1 MDLLRVHSQDLHEHI
16 AQEVGE
22 CLESGLYTDL
32 AIRCAEGQTLHAHR
46 LVMAAV
52 SPYLQMVSLLLS
64 IYICFCWSNYLQHCT
79 LMRSVFSLSCPVSH
93 AICNRASCRNPEWNK
108 DKYVTAPAD
117 FMKGENTAQR
127 VQNLSKKS
135 FSLLWIYVCTFILPF
150 YIAILRT
157 VNEVLVILRTIDG
170 PHCMKKIVK
179 CRNGKFRNYF
189 AHSEH

>member
-64 IYICFCWSNYLQHCT
+64 IYICFCCHAPNKSLIGITLSNYLQYCT

-93 AICNRASCRNPEWNK
+93 AICNRASCRNPE
-108 DKYVTAPAD
+108 
-117 FMKGENTAQR
+117 
-127 VQNLSKKS
+127 
-135 FSLLWIYVCTFILPF
+135 
-150 YIAILRT
+150 
-157 VNEVLVILRTIDG
+157 
-170 PHCMKKIVK
+170 
-179 CRNGKFRNYF
+179 
-189 AHSEH
+189 